1 MMRTMTA
8 VLAGSLMMSGAAL
21 ADEPVTIA
29 PISFGEELMEKADE
43 YGEREFSRLAR
54 YMERQLENRLEG
66 LEMADGTVL
75 QVTIVDA
82 DPNRPTMEQMRDT
95 PGLSMTSISLG
106 GAELEAVLVSADG
119 DVLERFEYSRRSHN
133 IRDVIGAS
141 TWSDAHRTMQGL
153 VRQIGEAV
161 AERSGA
167 DS

>member
-21 ADEPVTIA
+21 ADEPITIA

-43 YGEREFSRLAR
+43 YGEREFGRLAR
-54 YMERQLENRLEG
+54 YMERQLDNRLEG
-66 LEMADGTVL
+66 LELADGTVL

-119 DVLERFEYSRRSHN
+119 EVLERFEYARRSHH

-141 TWSDAHRTMQGL
+141 TWSDARRTMQGFA
-153 VRQIGEAV
+153 RHIGEAV
-161 AERSGA
+161 AERSGTG
-167 DS
+167 S